1 MIRPRGFTVIEF
13 IVASVLTLSLV
24 TTVSITS
31 STLKRTMAENRDRT
45 AVSLYTANVM
55 ELARG
60 FNCGAALVPGNDAE
74 STQIKKT
81 CEDRLPG
88 AQIKCDNGSQAA
100 VKGPTSG
107 DGTWQP
113 CIGGGGS
120 GVLQPTVTMASSWW
134 PDVVDSTGTRDCTSW
149 SNATAQPGVLVRTLT
164 VQWDDSRGVP
174 VEPRVYREVH
184 AYPSVQ
190 ALDGIESGWIVVF
203 TRGDGTLVSVN
214 TPTANP
220 QERIERMSVPCSADM
235 SVAVFPYLPAA
246 RGAGTNYV
254 VSTAD
259 GNSPVQVT
267 LKYDPDR
274 AQDSRKEVRL

>member
-1 MIRPRGFTVIEF
+1 MIRSRGFTVIEF

-55 ELARG
+55 EIARG
-60 FNCGAALVPGNDAE
+60 FNCGAALIPGNDAE
-74 STQIKKT
+74 SIQIKKT

-88 AQIKCDNGSQAA
+88 TQSSCPGGAPIL
-100 VKGPTSG
+100 VKGPSSG
-107 DGTWQP
+107 DGSWQP
-113 CIGGGGS
+113 CIGGAGS
-120 GVLQPTVTMASSWW
+120 GVLQPTVTMSSSWW
-134 PDVVDSTGTRDCTSW
+134 PDVVDSAGTRDCSSW
-149 SNATAQPGVLVRTLT
+149 ANATGQPGVLVRTLT

-190 ALDGIESGWIVVF
+190 ALDNNEVGWIVVF

-220 QERIERMSVPCSADM
+220 QQRIERMSVPCSTGL

-246 RGAGTNYV
+246 RGGTDYV
-254 VSTAD
+254 VSVAD
-259 GNSPVQVT
+259 GNSPVQVS
-267 LKYDPDR
+267 LKYDPDST
-274 AQDSRKEVRL
+274 QSSRKEVRL